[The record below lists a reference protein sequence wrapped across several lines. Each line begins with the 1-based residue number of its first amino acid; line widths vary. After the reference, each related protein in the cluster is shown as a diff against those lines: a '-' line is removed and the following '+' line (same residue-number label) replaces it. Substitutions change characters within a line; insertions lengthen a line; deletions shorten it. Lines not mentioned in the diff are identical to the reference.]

1 MLEEKLNCLSIK
13 IVENDTKLLYKE
25 ELHKKDLNNPDNRDD
40 VITHLEPD
48 ILKY

>member
-25 ELHKKDLNNPDNRDD
+25 IKVKPFKRKNKG
-40 VITHLEPD
+40 V
-48 ILKY
+48 